1 MSEENTT
8 LDLTGVSITL
18 VVLAIVLFV
27 GLNVADT
34 ISEEQLDEFE
44 DQEDYETYC
53 GLGCQGTGSL
63 IGPFIVAGILAVM
76 VTVIGGLRSPDDPD
90 DYAEPKRLYIE
101 GEIGILELEDRLD
114 DEMEGKDD
122 P

>member
-1 MSEENTT
+1 MRGS
-8 LDLTGVSITL
+8 GVGPTPSVLITVITL
-18 VVLAIVLFV
+18 MIALMV
-27 GLNVADT
+27 GLTVMDT

-53 GLGCQGTGSL
+53 GLGCQGTGNL
-63 IGPFIVAGILAVM
+63 IGPFIVAGILAVL
-76 VTVIGGLRSPDDPD
+76 VTFIAGLRSPDDSD

-101 GEIGILELEDRLD
+101 GEIGILELEEQLD

>member
-1 MSEENTT
+1 MRGS
-8 LDLTGVSITL
+8 GVGPTPSVLITVITL
-18 VVLAIVLFV
+18 LIALFV
-27 GLNVADT
+27 GLTVMDT

-53 GLGCQGTGSL
+53 GLGCQGAGSL

-76 VTVIGGLRSPDDPD
+76 VTIIGGLRSPNGSD
-90 DYAEPKRLYIE
+90 DYADTKRLYIE